1 MMIRVRIEIET
12 IKIIIIDINVCNL
25 GKNNVR
31 NKNNEIIKIPKDE
44 IFKATKKI
52 LNSFKRIS
60 KNRYLKLNLFS
71 KLKSLF

>member
-25 GKNNVR
+25 GMNNVR

-44 IFKATKKI
+44 IFKAFELI
-52 LNSFKRIS
+52 I

>member
-25 GKNNVR
+25 GMNNVR

-44 IFKATKKI
+44 IFKTFELI
-52 LNSFKRIS
+52 I